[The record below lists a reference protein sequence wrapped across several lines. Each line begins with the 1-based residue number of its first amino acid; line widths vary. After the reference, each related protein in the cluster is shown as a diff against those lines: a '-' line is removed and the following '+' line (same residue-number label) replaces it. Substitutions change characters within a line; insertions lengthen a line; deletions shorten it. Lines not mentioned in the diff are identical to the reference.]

1 MRVLVVTVVHHPADA
16 RIAHRQ
22 IPALL
27 AVGDIVTYAAPFQAR
42 SSAPPPGVHPIDLPA
57 ARGRRRLT
65 ALRAARQLLASR
77 AGTDDVV
84 VIHDPD
90 LLWATGATVTPVVWD
105 VHEDTAAALGMR
117 EWLPAAVRPLAR
129 HLVGRLERTAEQRH
143 TLLLAEESY
152 RERFTAPHPVIPNS
166 TWVPARCPPLRRPDE
181 VIHLGTLT
189 QARGVPAL
197 LALARAGQPHGL
209 RLRLIGQAH
218 GAAAADLAR
227 ARAAGLVE
235 WSGFLPNDEAT
246 AALDGALAGVSLLT
260 DEPNYR
266 HSRPTK
272 ILEYLAHG
280 LPFLTTPLPSAADL
294 VRSSGAGAL
303 LPHGSPDEVA
313 AAALPVLL
321 DWRAQRPLR
330 EELGLRAHAYAA
342 AEHNWQHDSAVFVA
356 AVHAAA
362 GRRSA

>member
-1 MRVLVVTVVHHPADA
+1 MRVLIVTVVHHPADA

-27 AVGDIVTYAAPFQAR
+27 AAGDQVTYAAPFTER
-42 SSAPPPGVHPIDLPA
+42 SSPPPPGVLPVDLPA
-57 ARGRRRLT
+57 ARGRRRLM
-65 ALRAARQLLASR
+65 AVRAARRLLAQR
-77 AGTDDVV
+77 GDQDDVV
-84 VIHDPD
+84 LLHDPE
-90 LLWATGATVTPVVWD
+90 LLWSVGRSRTPVIWD

-117 EWLPAAVRPLAR
+117 SWLPSVLRPAARRAIA
-129 HLVGRLERTAEQRH
+129 RLERRAEQRH
-143 TLLLAEESY
+143 SLLLAEESY
-152 RERFTAPHPVIPNS
+152 QERFRLTHPVVPNT
-166 TWVPARCPPLRRPDE
+166 TWVPETCPALTRPDQ
-181 VIHLGTLT
+181 VVHLGTLT
-189 QARGVPAL
+189 SARGVPAL
-197 LALARAGQPHGL
+197 LQLAAGL
-209 RLRLIGQAH
+209 RSAGLHLRLIGQAH
-218 GAAAADLAR
+218 GSAAPEVGRAAAA
-227 ARAAGLVE
+227 GLLE
-235 WSGFLPNDEAT
+235 WSGFLPNAEAT
-246 AALDGALAGVSLLT
+246 AALDGALAGVALLT